1 MDDYF
6 LFQYV
11 TFPTRN
17 REGQSPSTLDLIITS
32 EDNVIENLIA
42 SDPLGKSDHIVME
55 YEYIYSIRIP
65 ESKNSKYLYEK
76 GDYQSFNEELMCTD
90 WDQLFTN
97 MSIEEMWA
105 SFHARYLSLLN
116 KYIPTQRTSIRLN
129 SAPLWMNKSVLS
141 TIKVK
146 RKAWFKYKATH
157 CHSDYVTYASCRNR
171 STEAVR
177 KAKYNFEKTLVD
189 GVASNPK
196 RFWKYVQSKTKIKQ
210 SIRSI
215 ERTDGTI
222 TSDDSEIA
230 EILNNFLVVFSQMR
244 IYQTYHHWELSIPGN
259 PCHLCKSLLRVSG
272 GSCVDLIHL
281 NLLVPITVILEFF
294 GKSRGVCCG
303 LYSCC
308 SKGH

>member
-1 MDDYF
+1 MSEIYIEGYDCFCSEFNHHDRGVCIYIRDNLNSHKLDLSSNNQFNENIFCSLSLSNSDDMIIGVVYRSPNSSEYNDSNLRDLFQKANENVSNHSHLLITGDFNLPHINWNSWDVPNWDSVAGSFLDILDDYF

-55 YEYIYSIRIP
+55 YDCIYSIRIP

-105 SFHARYLSLLN
+105 SFHARYMSLLN
-116 KYIPTQRTSIRLN
+116 KYIPTRRTSIRLN

-146 RKAWFKYKATH
+146 RKA
-157 CHSDYVTYASCRNR
+157 
-171 STEAVR
+171 
-177 KAKYNFEKTLVD
+177 
-189 GVASNPK
+189 
-196 RFWKYVQSKTKIKQ
+196 
-210 SIRSI
+210 
-215 ERTDGTI
+215 
-222 TSDDSEIA
+222 
-230 EILNNFLVVFSQMR
+230 
-244 IYQTYHHWELSIPGN
+244 
-259 PCHLCKSLLRVSG
+259 
-272 GSCVDLIHL
+272 
-281 NLLVPITVILEFF
+281 
-294 GKSRGVCCG
+294 
-303 LYSCC
+303 
-308 SKGH
+308 

>member
-1 MDDYF
+1 
-6 LFQYV
+6 
-11 TFPTRN
+11 
-17 REGQSPSTLDLIITS
+17 
-32 EDNVIENLIA
+32 
-42 SDPLGKSDHIVME
+42 ME

-105 SFHARYLSLLN
+105 IFHARYMSLLN
-116 KYIPTQRTSIRLN
+116 KYIPTRRTSIRLN

-146 RKAWFKYKATH
+146 RKAWFKYKAIY

-196 RFWKYVQSKTKIKQ
+196 YV
-210 SIRSI
+210 
-215 ERTDGTI
+215 
-222 TSDDSEIA
+222 
-230 EILNNFLVVFSQMR
+230 
-244 IYQTYHHWELSIPGN
+244 
-259 PCHLCKSLLRVSG
+259 
-272 GSCVDLIHL
+272 
-281 NLLVPITVILEFF
+281 
-294 GKSRGVCCG
+294 
-303 LYSCC
+303 
-308 SKGH
+308 